1 VGVQIVL
8 YEHDLFGVLEV
19 GITDIFENVR
29 VVDRGTPLR
38 DLDVAPTF
46 QRRKQHEQVCGT
58 VALVLVVVAR
68 RLPRPHRDRRA
79 RLGDELLGCLIKTDE
94 WSRRIM
100 RARIN
105 LEHILHGR
113 DKRRIGGGWDHPIF
127 LQMRLD
133 IVFFKARP
141 TVLKCAAATISRST
155 TVSASRRSVQR
166 A

>member
-1 VGVQIVL
+1 
-8 YEHDLFGVLEV
+8 
-19 GITDIFENVR
+19 
-29 VVDRGTPLR
+29 
-38 DLDVAPTF
+38 
-46 QRRKQHEQVCGT
+46 
-58 VALVLVVVAR
+58 
-68 RLPRPHRDRRA
+68 
-79 RLGDELLGCLIKTDE
+79 
-94 WSRRIM
+94 M

-155 TVSASRRSVQR
+155 TVSASRTERPTSVARRRFRTGKRDQFGLALAIEDRLDRWCR
-166 A
+166 ALLASEHRVESVGDQPPKHTGYHRQFCM

>member
-1 VGVQIVL
+1 MEEGLAAFIQPYDYSFAKLTRAIAEQSGGAHEDEAV
-8 YEHDLFGVLEV
+8 EE
-19 GITDIFENVR
+19 GIAAMRQSHI
-29 VVDRGTPLR
+29 
-38 DLDVAPTF
+38 
-46 QRRKQHEQVCGT
+46 
-58 VALVLVVVAR
+58 VALIKFSDTVLAAG
-68 RLPRPHRDRRA
+68 LPHRDRRA

-100 RARIN
+100 RARMN

-127 LQMRLD
+127 LQMGLD

>member
-1 VGVQIVL
+1 TSSGKKSTSMA
-8 YEHDLFGVLEV
+8 F
-19 GITDIFENVR
+19 
-29 VVDRGTPLR
+29 P
-38 DLDVAPTF
+38 PF
-46 QRRKQHEQVCGT
+46 QNISNW
-58 VALVLVVVAR
+58 
-68 RLPRPHRDRRA
+68 PHPGR
-79 RLGDELLGCLIKTDE
+79 LIKTDE

-113 DKRRIGGGWDHPIF
+113 DKRGVGGGWDHPIF